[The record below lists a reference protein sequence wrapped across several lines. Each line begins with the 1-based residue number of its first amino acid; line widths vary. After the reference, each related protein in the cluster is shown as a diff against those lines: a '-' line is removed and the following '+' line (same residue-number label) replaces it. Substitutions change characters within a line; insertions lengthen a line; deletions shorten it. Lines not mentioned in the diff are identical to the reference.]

1 MKLEDFY
8 AKVIEDF
15 GTKLINKYSQKE
27 QGFDSESI
35 DLIKSVYVVKIR
47 KSDKSSKNHKNS
59 SREPYK

>member
-47 KSDKSSKNHKNS
+47 KSDKSSKNLKNS